1 MDDEVMISI
10 DEDLAEVFRTRF
22 ALTHQKKAK
31 KGAIEWNDKI
41 NVNCPYLF
49 YPTIIIDE
57 EKSVVHFKLRVLGLV
72 EAFIRKETTNPLV
85 LVS

>member
-41 NVNCPYLF
+41 TLIALLSHYNYRRREICRSF
-49 YPTIIIDE
+49 
-57 EKSVVHFKLRVLGLV
+57 
-72 EAFIRKETTNPLV
+72 
-85 LVS
+85 